1 LALEFSRVVSRF
13 IPRGQGIGIALAGT
27 GMVAFVV
34 VLAVFAPYLTSY
46 DPTRGVGPSLSP
58 PSADHL
64 MGTNRLGYDVYSR
77 ILYGAQTILVVVLLS
92 TMISMIAGIPL
103 GLISGY
109 SGGVVDRSI
118 SVVMDSIYV
127 FPGLILAIAMAA
139 VLGPGMINASVAI
152 AIVYIPTYFRMAR
165 GQTLSIKEQTYI
177 EAMRAI
183 GCKARTIVFR
193 HVLPNIL
200 PTLTVVFSL
209 NVADA
214 VLTEAGLSFFGLSVP
229 APIPDWGYD
238 LRAGQP
244 FLPSGYWWLITFP
257 GLMIIMLAI
266 GFSLIGEGLNELTS
280 PWMAKK

>member
-1 LALEFSRVVSRF
+1 LALEFSRLVSR
-13 IPRGQGIGIALAGT
+13 IMPRGQGIGIVVTGS

-34 VLAVFAPYLTSY
+34 VLAVFAPYLTAY
-46 DPTRGVGPSLSP
+46 DPTRGVGPSLAG

-64 MGTNRLGYDVYSR
+64 MGTTRLGYDVYSR
-77 ILYGAQTILVVVLLS
+77 ILYGGRTILVVVLLS
-92 TMISMIAGIPL
+92 TLISMIAGIPL
-103 GLISGY
+103 GLLSGY
-109 SGGVVDRSI
+109 FGGVVDRSV

-139 VLGPGMINASVAI
+139 VLGPGMVNTAVAI

-165 GQTLSIKEQTYI
+165 GQTFSIKEQTYI

-183 GCKARTIVFR
+183 GAKASTIMFR

-280 PWMAKK
+280 PWVAKK

>member
-1 LALEFSRVVSRF
+1 LALEFSRLISKF
-13 IPRGQGIGIALAGT
+13 MPHGQGLGIVVAGT

-34 VLAVFAPYLTSY
+34 VLALCAPYLTTY
-46 DPTRGVGPSLSP
+46 DPTKGVGPSLAP

-77 ILYGAQTILVVVLLS
+77 ILYGARTILVVVLLS
-92 TMISMIAGIPL
+92 TLMSMIAGIPL
-103 GLISGY
+103 GLMSGY
-109 SGGVVDRSI
+109 FGGAIDRSI

-139 VLGPGMINASVAI
+139 VLGPGMINASIAI
-152 AIVYIPTYFRMAR
+152 AIVYIPTYFRMSR

-183 GCKARTIVFR
+183 GCRARTIAFR